1 LKFFLNTRFYW
12 RNNWQGDEI
21 TGKTAHVLSS
31 NPALPNEQAAPSE
44 SSKIAVDK

>member
-12 RNNWQGDEI
+12 RNDQQGDET

-31 NPALPNEQAAPSE
+31 WPALPSEQAAPSE
-44 SSKIAVDK
+44 SSEKSCG

>member
-12 RNNWQGDEI
+12 RNDQQGDET

-31 NPALPNEQAAPSE
+31 SAALPNEQAVSSE
-44 SSKIAVDK
+44 SRENSCG